1 MQRSVLFSF
10 CFAGLMLAPAAHAQT
25 QMACT
30 ASAPTPT
37 TMRSSGLT
45 ELAGDLILTCRGGT
59 PVTAG
64 AFPVMNISIFFNAA
78 VSSRV
83 TVPASGA
90 SPALT
95 EAVLIVDTPASV
107 DQKPCLTPAAC
118 LNTDNIFQGRY
129 DSFNSLSWLNIPVNP
144 PGPNADRILRIRN
157 IRMNATSIPSGGG
170 PALAFVSISG
180 AQVSSTLTNPQQTL
194 GTVRTG
200 VSYEIRS
207 ATDGALTGPLSLTA
221 CNAYNVD
228 LASNAAAGAYNTA
241 GGRTMI
247 VKFTEG
253 FANAFKRRNLGTTV
267 AEPQIAF
274 SQDNPIGF
282 YNTESG
288 FNNVTFPVVNGWNRV
303 GVGDSGTILRAVFT
317 NIPAGARVY
326 VGSRE
331 LATGSTLDGAGVPTT
346 KARLTSTPGAPFT
359 ALAADNQI
367 DGGLKLVPPSGEV
380 SWEVLETDVNNG
392 EAVSFAV
399 VIAYGNNPQPAA
411 NTISTS
417 GGFGPQSS
425 AATATTADSIPRYL
439 GLTGPIPMVSLNVC
453 RTTLLFQFITN
464 QAGFDTGVSVSN
476 TSRDTLTTS
485 PQTGRCTAT
494 FFPTPFNATTQA
506 QFPVLS
512 SPTLAGGEQWTFTVS
527 GARAG
532 FQGYMMVGCD
542 FQFAHGYAF
551 ISDFGSKNLA
561 QGYQALVIPDRARLA
576 DPMTTAGAGSGE
588 QLIH

>member
-1 MQRSVLFSF
+1 
-10 CFAGLMLAPAAHAQT
+10 
-25 QMACT
+25 
-30 ASAPTPT
+30 
-37 TMRSSGLT
+37 
-45 ELAGDLILTCRGGT
+45 
-59 PVTAG
+59 
-64 AFPVMNISIFFNAA
+64 
-78 VSSRV
+78 
-83 TVPASGA
+83 
-90 SPALT
+90 
-95 EAVLIVDTPASV
+95 
-107 DQKPCLTPAAC
+107 
-118 LNTDNIFQGRY
+118 
-129 DSFNSLSWLNIPVNP
+129 
-144 PGPNADRILRIRN
+144 
-157 IRMNATSIPSGGG
+157 
-170 PALAFVSISG
+170 
-180 AQVSSTLTNPQQTL
+180 VSSTLTNPQQTL

-207 ATDGALTGPLSLTA
+207 ATDGALTGPLSLTT
-221 CNAYNVD
+221 CNAYNID
-228 LASNAAAGAYNTA
+228 LAGNAAAGAYNSP
-241 GGRTMI
+241 GGRTML

-274 SQDNPIGF
+274 SQDNPIVY

-288 FNNVTFPVVNGWNRV
+288 FNNATFPVVNGWNRV

-326 VGSRE
+326 VGTRE

-380 SWEVLETDVNNG
+380 SWEVLETDVNSG
-392 EAVSFAV
+392 EAVAFAV

-425 AATATTADSIPRYL
+425 AATATAGDSIPRYL

-527 GARAG
+527 GTRAG

>member
-1 MQRSVLFSF
+1 MQRSILFSM
-10 CFAGLMLAPAAHAQT
+10 CFAGLVLAPAVHAQT
-25 QMACT
+25 QMSCT

-64 AFPVMNISIFFNAA
+64 AFPLVNISMFFNAA
-78 VSSRV
+78 VTSRV

-95 EAVLIVDTPASV
+95 EAVLIVDTPATA
-107 DQKPCLTPAAC
+107 DQKPCLTATAC
-118 LNTDNIFQGRY
+118 NNTDNVFQGRY
-129 DSFNSLSWLNIPVNP
+129 DSFNSLSWVNIPVNP

-157 IRMNATSIPSGGG
+157 IRMNATSIPAAGG

-180 AQVSSTLTNPQQTL
+180 AQVSSTLINPQQTL

-200 VSYEIRS
+200 VNYEIRS
-207 ATDGALTGPLSLTA
+207 ATDTALTGPLSLTA

-228 LASNAAAGAYNTA
+228 LASNAAANAYNTS

-253 FANAFKRRNLGTTV
+253 FPNSFKRRNLSTTATEPLAV
-267 AEPQIAF
+267 A
-274 SQDNPIGF
+274 SQDNPTAY

-288 FNNVTFPVVNGWNRV
+288 YTNSTFPAVNGWNRV
-303 GVGDSGTILRAVFT
+303 GVADTGTVLRAVFT

-331 LATGSTLDGAGVPTT
+331 LTTGSTVDATGVPTT
-346 KARLTSTPGAPFT
+346 KARLTATPGTAFT
-359 ALAADNQI
+359 ALAPDNLI

-380 SWEVLETDVNNG
+380 SWEVLETDVNSG
-392 EAVSFAV
+392 ESVAFAV

-411 NTISTS
+411 NTISTI

-425 AATATTADSIPRYL
+425 AATSTPGDSIPRHL
-439 GLTGPIPMVSLNVC
+439 GLVGPVPAVTLNVC

-464 QAGFDTGVSVSN
+464 QAGFDTGIAVSN

-506 QFPVLS
+506 QFPTLA
-512 SPTLAGGEQWTFTVS
+512 SPTLAGGEQWTFTLS
-527 GARAG
+527 GTRAG

>member
-64 AFPVMNISIFFNAA
+64 AFPVVNISIFFNAA

-241 GGRTMI
+241 AGR
-247 VKFTEG
+247 
-253 FANAFKRRNLGTTV
+253 
-267 AEPQIAF
+267 
-274 SQDNPIGF
+274 
-282 YNTESG
+282 
-288 FNNVTFPVVNGWNRV
+288 
-303 GVGDSGTILRAVFT
+303 
-317 NIPAGARVY
+317 
-326 VGSRE
+326 
-331 LATGSTLDGAGVPTT
+331 
-346 KARLTSTPGAPFT
+346 
-359 ALAADNQI
+359 
-367 DGGLKLVPPSGEV
+367 
-380 SWEVLETDVNNG
+380 
-392 EAVSFAV
+392 
-399 VIAYGNNPQPAA
+399 
-411 NTISTS
+411 
-417 GGFGPQSS
+417 
-425 AATATTADSIPRYL
+425 
-439 GLTGPIPMVSLNVC
+439 
-453 RTTLLFQFITN
+453 
-464 QAGFDTGVSVSN
+464 
-476 TSRDTLTTS
+476 
-485 PQTGRCTAT
+485 
-494 FFPTPFNATTQA
+494 
-506 QFPVLS
+506 
-512 SPTLAGGEQWTFTVS
+512 
-527 GARAG
+527 
-532 FQGYMMVGCD
+532 
-542 FQFAHGYAF
+542 
-551 ISDFGSKNLA
+551 
-561 QGYQALVIPDRARLA
+561 
-576 DPMTTAGAGSGE
+576 
-588 QLIH
+588 

>member
-1 MQRSVLFSF
+1 MQRTVFFSL
-10 CFAGLMLAPAAHAQT
+10 CFAGLMAVPAVHAQT

-37 TMRSSGLT
+37 TMRSTGTT

-59 PVTAG
+59 PVAAG
-64 AFPVMNISIFFNAA
+64 AFPVVNISIFFNAA
-78 VSSRV
+78 VSSRI
-83 TVPASGA
+83 TVAAAGTIPAQ
-90 SPALT
+90 T
-95 EAVLIVDTPASV
+95 EAILIVDTPAALE
-107 DQKPCLTPAAC
+107 QRPCLTNPC
-118 LNTDNIFQGRY
+118 LNTDNVFQGRY

-157 IRMNATSIPSGGG
+157 IRMNATSIPPAGG

-200 VSYEIRS
+200 VSYELRS
-207 ATDGALTGPLSLTA
+207 ALDGVLTGPLALTA
-221 CNAYNVD
+221 CNAYNSD
-228 LASNAAAGAYNTA
+228 LAVNIGAGAYSSP
-241 GGRTMI
+241 GGRTML
-247 VKFTEG
+247 VKFSEG
-253 FANAFKRRNLGTTV
+253 FPNAFKRRNLGTTLV
-267 AEPQIAF
+267 EPQIAF
-274 SQDNPIGF
+274 SQDNPIIS

-288 FNNVTFPVVNGWNRV
+288 FNNTTYPAVNGWNRV
-303 GVGDSGTILRAVFT
+303 GVGDSGTTLRAVFT

-326 VGSRE
+326 VGTRE
-331 LATGSTLDGAGVPTT
+331 FATGSSVDAAGVPTT
-346 KARLTSTPGAPFT
+346 KARLTATPGAPFT
-359 ALAADNQI
+359 PLPQDNAI
-367 DGGLKLVPPSGEV
+367 DGGLKLVPSTGEV
-380 SWEVLETDVNNG
+380 SWEVLETDVNAN
-392 EAVSFAV
+392 EAVAFV
-399 VIAYGNNPQPAA
+399 VVVAYGNNPQPLAS
-411 NTISTS
+411 TISTS

-425 AATATTADSIPRYL
+425 ATTATAGDSIPRFL
-439 GLTGPIPMVSLNVC
+439 GLIGPTPMVALNVC
-453 RTTLLFQFITN
+453 RTTLLFQFLTN

-494 FFPTPFNATTQA
+494 FFPTPFNATTSA
-506 QFPVLS
+506 QFPILN
-512 SPTLAGGEQWTFTVS
+512 SPTLAGGEQWTFTLS
-527 GARAG
+527 GSRAG

-576 DPMTTAGAGSGE
+576 DPMTTAPAGSGE

>member
-1 MQRSVLFSF
+1 MQRSVLFSI
-10 CFAGLMLAPAAHAQT
+10 CFAGLILAPAAHAQT

-30 ASAPTPT
+30 ASAPAPT
-37 TMRSSGLT
+37 IMRSTGLT
-45 ELAGDLILTCRGGT
+45 ELGGDLILTCRGGT
-59 PVTAG
+59 PVTTG
-64 AFPVMNISIFFNAA
+64 AFPLVSISMFFNAA
-78 VSSRV
+78 VTSRV
-83 TVPASGA
+83 VVPAVGA
-90 SPALT
+90 TPALT
-95 EAVLIVDTPASV
+95 EAVLIVDTPATA
-107 DQKPCLTPAAC
+107 DQKPCLTATAC
-118 LNTDNIFQGRY
+118 NNTDNVFQGRY
-129 DSFNSLSWLNIPVNP
+129 DSFNSLSWVNIPVNP

-180 AQVSSTLTNPQQTL
+180 PQVSSTLVNPQQTL

-200 VSYEIRS
+200 VAYEIRT
-207 ATDGALTGPLSLTA
+207 ATDTVLSGPLSLTA

-228 LASNAAAGAYNTA
+228 LASNVAAAAYNTS

-253 FANAFKRRNLGTTV
+253 FPNAFKRRNLSTTST
-267 AEPQIAF
+267 EPQATA
-274 SQDNPIGF
+274 SQDNPTAY
-282 YNTESG
+282 YNTETGYTNS
-288 FNNVTFPVVNGWNRV
+288 TFPAVNGWNRV
-303 GVGDSGTILRAVFT
+303 GVADTGTILRAVFT

-331 LATGSTLDGAGVPTT
+331 LATGSTVDGSGLPTT
-346 KARLTSTPGAPFT
+346 KARLTASPGAPFIP
-359 ALAADNQI
+359 LAADNQI

-380 SWEVLETDVNNG
+380 SWEVLETDVNSG
-392 EAVSFAV
+392 ESVAFAV

-411 NTISTS
+411 NTITTS
-417 GGFGPQSS
+417 GGFGPQSTS
-425 AATATTADSIPRYL
+425 VTGTSVDSIPRHL
-439 GLTGPIPMVSLNVC
+439 GLTGPIPMVSLNAC

-464 QAGFDTGVSVSN
+464 QAGFDTGIAVSN

-494 FFPTPFNATTQA
+494 FFPTPFNPTTQA
-506 QFPVLS
+506 QFPALS
-512 SPTLAGGEQWTFTVS
+512 SPTLAGGEQWTFTLS

-561 QGYQALVIPDRARLA
+561 QGYQALVIPDRVRLA
-576 DPMTTAGAGSGE
+576 DPMTTSTAGSGE